1 MQLRP
6 ADIDS
11 NTAANGTIVQLI
23 TRLIHSATFGRARVR
38 FRMLSLELF
47 IDIILT
53 AALWHLSR
61 LSV

>member
-6 ADIDS
+6 AGIDS

-23 TRLIHSATFGRARVR
+23 KRFIYSATSGRARVR
-38 FRMLSLELF
+38 FQMLSLEIF
-47 IDIILT
+47 IDIILL
-53 AALWHLSR
+53 AALRHWGR